1 MPELII
7 NPDIKWEKFPGNE
20 AEVLSHFNGYQTIIL
35 AKMPKAID
43 EDFNQNGI
51 YFGMISNP
59 DEDYNGISFKT
70 SHWDGCQDCYFSS
83 EIHTAG
89 STYASDV
96 TPHQFDPITWSA
108 TLEDIT
114 EFVIVKR
121 MKI

>member
-7 NPDIKWEKFPGNE
+7 NPELNWERFPANE
-20 AEVLSHFNGYQTIIL
+20 AEVLSRFNGYQTIVL
-35 AKMPKAID
+35 AKIPKAID

-59 DEDYNGISFKT
+59 DEDYNGISLKT
-70 SHWDGCQDCYFSS
+70 SYWNDSQDCYFSD
-83 EIHTAG
+83 EINTMC
-89 STYASDV
+89 STYARSV
-96 TPHQFDPITWSA
+96 APTKFDPITWDV

-114 EFVIVKR
+114 EFVIVER

>member
-7 NPDIKWEKFPGNE
+7 NPELNWERFPANE
-20 AEVLSHFNGYQTIIL
+20 AEVLSRFNGYQTIIL
-35 AKMPKAID
+35 AKIPSAID

-51 YFGMISNP
+51 YFGMIGNP

-70 SHWDGCQDCYFSS
+70 SHWNGCQDCYFPD
-83 EIHTAG
+83 EIYTMG
-89 STYASDV
+89 STYASKE
-96 TPHQFDPITWSA
+96 TPTRSDPITWHV

-114 EFVIVKR
+114 EFVIVER

>member
-7 NPDIKWEKFPGNE
+7 NPELNWEKFPKDE
-20 AEVLSHFNGYQTIIL
+20 VDVLSRFNGYQTIIL
-35 AKMPKAID
+35 AKIPKAID

-51 YFGMISNP
+51 YFGMIGNP

-70 SHWDGCQDCYFSS
+70 SYWNDSHDCYFSD
-83 EIHTAG
+83 EINTTG
-89 STYASDV
+89 STYSKNV
-96 TPHQFDPITWSA
+96 TPTKFDPITWNV

-114 EFVIVKR
+114 EFVVVER